1 MTFISQ
7 WFMKLKCNC
16 REMSQLAVGELIRRF
31 MGLPVG
37 YRSIGYIPSNYVKEK
52 ELLGLQKYE

>member
-1 MTFISQ
+1 
-7 WFMKLKCNC
+7 
-16 REMSQLAVGELIRRF
+16 MSQLAVGELIRRF